1 MLAGLQWPMGLVT
14 WIAVAVIVLVA
25 IGLGAGV
32 FFSGLFRGAQIVGQN
47 PAVQNATQETKQ
59 FVEDKTQTSSNS
71 LVITTDKAIYSMG
84 EPVTIT
90 AKNVGSEKLSFPD
103 SALGLEIQNMDTGG
117 RYSVA
122 AAQVITELGEG
133 ESKMTAWS
141 QEGSKPGSYT
151 ATVHTTPD
159 EGISAQVSFEIK

>member
-1 MLAGLQWPMGLVT
+1 MGLVT
-14 WIAVAVIVLVA
+14 WIAVAVILLVV

-32 FFSGLFRGAQIVGQN
+32 FFSGLFRGAQIIGQN

-59 FVEDKTQTSSNS
+59 FVEDKTQTSSNA
-71 LVITTDKAIYSMG
+71 LVITTDKAVYSMG

-103 SALGLEIQNMDTGG
+103 SALGLEVQNVDTGEK
-117 RYSVA
+117 YSMA
-122 AAQVITELGEG
+122 AAKVITELDEG
-133 ESKMTAWS
+133 QSRVITWS
-141 QEGSKPGSYT
+141 PEGNKSGTYT
-151 ATVHTTPD
+151 ATMHTTTD